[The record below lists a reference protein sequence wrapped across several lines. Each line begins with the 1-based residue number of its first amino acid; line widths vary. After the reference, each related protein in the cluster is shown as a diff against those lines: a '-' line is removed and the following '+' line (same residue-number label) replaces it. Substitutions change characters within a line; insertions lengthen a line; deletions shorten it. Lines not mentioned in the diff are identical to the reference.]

1 MDCAEYFFWTLL
13 QFFTS
18 GCKQGSA
25 GIRRQRRTS
34 LKSVI
39 GNQQTLQGAG
49 LPHYSHKR
57 YIQRD
62 SHHDNS
68 PRLQSNQEAKPTQ
81 PENRQSATTK

>member
-1 MDCAEYFFWTLL
+1 MFEGF
-13 QFFTS
+13 
-18 GCKQGSA
+18 
-25 GIRRQRRTS
+25 S
-34 LKSVI
+34 LKSLFYFVAAFFEGFKSII

-62 SHHDNS
+62 SHNDNS

-81 PENRQSATTK
+81 PEHRQLATTK